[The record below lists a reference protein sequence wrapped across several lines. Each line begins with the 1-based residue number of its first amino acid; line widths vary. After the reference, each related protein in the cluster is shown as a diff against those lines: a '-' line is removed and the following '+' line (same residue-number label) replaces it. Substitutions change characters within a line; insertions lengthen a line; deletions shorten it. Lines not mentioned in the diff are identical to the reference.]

1 MACRAG
7 FHAPPEN
14 NIPKP
19 VQDCELWVLTSPT
32 PPGQL
37 GGAKNVR
44 VSALACREADVES
57 ADRRKGVFPSELTFG
72 DMIPCPWRFS
82 TVSSFGALPTRQGQG
97 IVSPLHLKVI
107 YGQRVSLLTLPWKI
121 IIMVV
126 SMNPFKIGERV
137 IYPNQ
142 GLGVIEDI
150 QQEAFN
156 GESFKILHLRILAN
170 NTLVLVPSSSAEEIG
185 IRKLISERAVKEIF
199 DYMKTGEVE
208 VSMNWKG
215 RYKEHVNLM
224 KSGTILDMV
233 AVLKSL
239 YYLSLIKPLSF
250 REKKM
255 MEKAKELVV
264 SEISEASS
272 LPSTQIERKIIHTLS
287 ACFKDVKSGV
297 DI

>member
-1 MACRAG
+1 
-7 FHAPPEN
+7 
-14 NIPKP
+14 
-19 VQDCELWVLTSPT
+19 
-32 PPGQL
+32 
-37 GGAKNVR
+37 
-44 VSALACREADVES
+44 
-57 ADRRKGVFPSELTFG
+57 
-72 DMIPCPWRFS
+72 
-82 TVSSFGALPTRQGQG
+82 
-97 IVSPLHLKVI
+97 
-107 YGQRVSLLTLPWKI
+107 
-121 IIMVV
+121 MVV

-156 GESFKILHLRILAN
+156 GESFRILHLRILAN

-287 ACFKDVKSGV
+287 TCFKDVKSGL

>member
-1 MACRAG
+1 
-7 FHAPPEN
+7 
-14 NIPKP
+14 
-19 VQDCELWVLTSPT
+19 
-32 PPGQL
+32 
-37 GGAKNVR
+37 
-44 VSALACREADVES
+44 
-57 ADRRKGVFPSELTFG
+57 
-72 DMIPCPWRFS
+72 
-82 TVSSFGALPTRQGQG
+82 
-97 IVSPLHLKVI
+97 
-107 YGQRVSLLTLPWKI
+107 
-121 IIMVV
+121 
-126 SMNPFKIGERV
+126 MNPFKIGERV

-199 DYMKTGEVE
+199 DYMKNGEVE

-287 ACFKDVKSGV
+287 ACFKDVKSAL